1 MTSGECGDGV
11 NPSVVTRLSPR
22 PVASERGLAGATAVP
37 DGQDHHAALV
47 RDLEVGVVADPVQGH
62 PLYIDLL
69 FERSPDEFR
78 MQFQPGDQLSEV
90 VVESSW
96 GLGAVLDPPVP
107 GPLDLRC
114 RWCGDLDGG
123 NCSTPA
129 AEGSKEVTG
138 IDEFA
143 SGSRSSA
150 ASDEFELLSGGS
162 NRQMGLSDQR
172 GYRRAFDKP

>member
-1 MTSGECGDGV
+1 M
-11 NPSVVTRLSPR
+11 
-22 PVASERGLAGATAVP
+22 P